1 MDAAVALAQM
11 IKRDDRVIHFNLYCG
26 NDLNLQPWL
35 IGQQVIVMNVETIT
49 RIRRVP
55 PGLVTLAGALSLI
68 LVAGPRSACADPVSE
83 LASFSIFD
91 KVDLAQLAKSDVKTS
106 HGPPMRSPR
115 FLAVQSCYVAPGSPA
130 QQVEALGRWNP
141 AQHRELK
148 VFLHSD
154 LPSNPGPAN
163 FEKLKNAP
171 GNASVRSFVA
181 ATEKLS
187 PELQI
192 SKEEAKRFSAA
203 TGAGGGGVI
212 PPAVVAFWT
221 DVLTARTKSFVS
233 GGMAAQPPYDHAGPS
248 IRASDEV
255 NGLLREQGKIR
266 QQFSGLLGATGI
278 GRGAGSLRSELY
290 WELLDVD
297 DHGVVTLGAAYNR
310 GGAGG
315 SYQTADVLYYA
326 SGGYYV
332 ALTLHQLWP
341 VTIEGKPSTL
351 VWRGD
356 MISAAALGSLHGVER
371 LGSESVMMKNI
382 TKAVT
387 LFRRETGGR

>member
-1 MDAAVALAQM
+1 LANRFFVMNGEPIVRIRFLPRGLVALAG
-11 IKRDDRVIHFNLYCG
+11 V
-26 NDLNLQPWL
+26 
-35 IGQQVIVMNVETIT
+35 
-49 RIRRVP
+49 
-55 PGLVTLAGALSLI
+55 LSLI
-68 LVAGPRSACADPVSE
+68 SIAGPRSACADPVSE

-91 KVDLAQLAKSDVKTS
+91 KVDLAQLAKSDVKTA
-106 HGPPMRSPR
+106 HGPPMKNSR

-130 QQVEALGRWNP
+130 QQMDALRRWNP

-154 LPSNPGPAN
+154 LSSNPTPAS
-163 FEKLKNAP
+163 FQRLKDAP

-192 SKEEAKRFSAA
+192 SKEEAKRFSVA
-203 TGAGGGGVI
+203 AGGGGGVM
-212 PPAVVAFWT
+212 PPAVAAFWT

-233 GGMAAQPPYDHAGPS
+233 GGMAAQAPYDHAGPS

-255 NGLLREQGKIR
+255 NGLLRDQGKIR
-266 QQFSGLLGATGI
+266 QQFSGLLGATAI
-278 GRGAGSLRSELY
+278 GRGAGSLPAELY
-290 WELLDVD
+290 WELLDAD
-297 DHGVVTLGAAYNR
+297 DHGVVTLGASYSR
-310 GGAGG
+310 GGGGG
-315 SYQTADVLYYA
+315 SYQSADVLYYA

-341 VTIEGKPSTL
+341 VTADGKPSTL

-356 MISAAALGSLHGVER
+356 MISSAELGSLRGVER

-387 LFRRETGGR
+387 AFRRTSGGR

>member
-1 MDAAVALAQM
+1 MNGEPIVRIRCLPRVLAALAG
-11 IKRDDRVIHFNLYCG
+11 V
-26 NDLNLQPWL
+26 
-35 IGQQVIVMNVETIT
+35 
-49 RIRRVP
+49 
-55 PGLVTLAGALSLI
+55 LSLI
-68 LVAGPRSACADPVSE
+68 SIAGPRSACADPVSE

-106 HGPPMRSPR
+106 HGLPMKSPR

-130 QQVEALGRWNP
+130 QQIEALRRWNP
-141 AQHRELK
+141 VQHRELK

-171 GNASVRSFVA
+171 DNASVRSFVA
-181 ATEKLS
+181 ATQKLS

-192 SKEEAKRFSAA
+192 SKDEAKRFSAA
-203 TGAGGGGVI
+203 MGAGGGGVI

-248 IRASDEV
+248 VRASEEV
-255 NGLLREQGKIR
+255 NGLLRDQGKIR
-266 QQFSGLLGATGI
+266 QQFSGLLGATAI
-278 GRGAGSLRSELY
+278 GRGAGSLPPELY
-290 WELLDVD
+290 WELLDAND
-297 DHGVVTLGAAYNR
+297 QGVVTLGASYSR
-310 GGAGG
+310 SGAGG
-315 SYQTADVLYYA
+315 TYQSADVLYYA

-341 VTIEGKPSTL
+341 VTVDGKPSTL

-356 MISAAALGSLHGVER
+356 MISSASLGSLRGVER

-387 LFRRETGGR
+387 LFRRDTGGR

>member
-1 MDAAVALAQM
+1 MNENIALFGCVPARFVALA
-11 IKRDDRVIHFNLYCG
+11 
-26 NDLNLQPWL
+26 
-35 IGQQVIVMNVETIT
+35 
-49 RIRRVP
+49 
-55 PGLVTLAGALSLI
+55 SLFSFV
-68 LVAGPRSACADPVSE
+68 LVASPRNACADPVSE

-91 KVDLAQLAKSDVKTS
+91 KVDLAQLAKSDVKTA
-106 HGPPMRSPR
+106 HGPPMANRR

-130 QQVEALGRWNP
+130 QQMDALRRWNP
-141 AQHRELK
+141 TKYRELK

-154 LPSNPGPAN
+154 LPSNPTPGN
-163 FEKLKNAP
+163 FEKLKNASD
-171 GNASVRSFVA
+171 NASVRSF
-181 ATEKLS
+181 ATATQKLS
-187 PELQI
+187 PDLQI
-192 SKEEAKRFSAA
+192 SKDEAKRFSA
-203 TGAGGGGVI
+203 GGGGGGAM
-212 PPAVVAFWT
+212 PPPVAAFWT

-248 IRASDEV
+248 VRASDEV

-266 QQFSGLLGATGI
+266 QQFSGLLGATAI
-278 GRGAGSLRSELY
+278 GRGAGSLPVELY

-297 DHGVVTLGAAYNR
+297 DQGVVTLGASYSR

-315 SYQTADVLYYA
+315 TYQTADVLYYA

-341 VTIEGKPSTL
+341 VTVDGKASTL

-356 MISAAALGSLHGVER
+356 MISAATLGTLHGVER

>member
-1 MDAAVALAQM
+1 MIWKICNHQALGSPMLLMKPKTLSFQ
-11 IKRDDRVIHFNLYCG
+11 RHFSRRACG
-26 NDLNLQPWL
+26 LLFL
-35 IGQQVIVMNVETIT
+35 VSLFGAGLTIA
-49 RIRRVP
+49 R
-55 PGLVTLAGALSLI
+55 
-68 LVAGPRSACADPVSE
+68 ADPVSE

-91 KVDLAQLAKSDVKTS
+91 KVDLAQLARSDVKTA
-106 HGPPMRSPR
+106 HGPPMRNPR

-130 QQVEALGRWNP
+130 QQMEALRRWDP
-141 AQHRELK
+141 ARHRELK

-154 LPSNPGPAN
+154 LPSNPSPAN

-171 GNASVRSFVA
+171 DNASVRSFVT
-181 ATEKLS
+181 ATQKLS
-187 PELQI
+187 PDLQI

-203 TGAGGGGVI
+203 TGGGGGGVI
-212 PPAVVAFWT
+212 PPAAVAFWT
-221 DVLTARTKSFVS
+221 EVLTARTKSFVS

-248 IRASDEV
+248 VRASEEV
-255 NGLLREQGKIR
+255 NGLLREQDKIR
-266 QQFSGLLGATGI
+266 RQFSGFLGATAI
-278 GRGAGSLRSELY
+278 GGGAGSLPAELY

-297 DHGVVTLGAAYNR
+297 DHGVATLGASYNR
-310 GGAGG
+310 GAGG
-315 SYQTADVLYYA
+315 TYQTADVLYYA

-341 VTIEGKPSTL
+341 VTVDGKPSTL

-356 MISAAALGSLHGVER
+356 MISSATLGSLHGVER